1 MGEFGPEKI
10 LLILLIILLL
20 FGAKRLPE
28 LGRSL
33 GKGIREFKGSLSGV
47 KDAINDPPQQDQVN
61 AGRADS
67 TGTTTTPARS
77 DAAEDQKTR
86 EPRRLIG

>member
-1 MGEFGPEKI
+1 MGEIGIEKI
-10 LLILLIILLL
+10 LLLLLIILLL

-28 LGRSL
+28 FGRSL

-47 KDAINDPPQQDQVN
+47 KDAINEPPQQDRMSE
-61 AGRADS
+61 GRADTS
-67 TGTTTTPARS
+67 APARS
-77 DAAEDQKTR
+77 ESADPETR

>member
-1 MGEFGPEKI
+1 MGEIGIEKI
-10 LLILLIILLL
+10 LLLLLIILLL

-28 LGRSL
+28 FGRSL

-47 KDAINDPPQQDQVN
+47 KDAINEAPQQDRVN
-61 AGRADS
+61 EGRADQS
-67 TGTTTTPARS
+67 NTTNTPARS
-77 DAAEDQKTR
+77 ESTEQTR